1 MAVRHFPT
9 TVLVCG
15 LTLLAVCAAL
25 ATTRFARLWSRPA
38 AVPPVQLA
46 TQKITESEDAPSA
59 GLDADEKKLLWDI
72 EHHGNLL
79 NRFGFKVLAD
89 ALARADVPAMT
100 ELFAPDFCGQI
111 PVSTQNF
118 SVSRDFAE
126 ISRERVE
133 GQKYAPLDRVNFI
146 ARLMDYRLHF
156 GQPPRVEMKL
166 IKLAP
171 EIRTDFTS
179 PWNGSCALRISG
191 EMGPGQPGEIG
202 LQLQYQLVQP
212 TEENLKKGGWLRS
225 ARISESLTARAPHYL
240 MHDVTAERGIDAGLF
255 LDNWYVP
262 PDRRQPNT
270 GGVYLCDYDR
280 DGILDLLIVD
290 VNRIVLYKGLPGGKF
305 QDVTALVG
313 LPQQSSPDTEGLATA
328 FVDVDGDG
336 WEDLF
341 LGGRLYRNEPIV
353 GARSGDHAQT
363 KSGDHG
369 PTKSG
374 DHAPTRRFVDYTAR
388 TNLRLRRGCTGVAI
402 ADYDRDGLADLYVCY
417 GGRPKGSSWI
427 EGTAAESL
435 GNQLWRNKGNW
446 QFEDV
451 TQAAGAAAGSRS
463 TFTAIWLDANND
475 GWPDLHVINEFGP
488 GVLLINQGNGKFRE
502 HLLARGPNDFGSMGA
517 TAGDIDNDG
526 NIDLYIANMY
536 SKAGTR
542 VIGNVCPGTYPE
554 PIMATMRQFVAGSQ
568 LWRNKGVPGSTHDS
582 PPTPDHS
589 PGTPEFEPLGKEYGV
604 AAVGWAWGATLV
616 DLDNDGWL
624 DLYATAGF
632 VSQSR
637 NEPDG

>member
-1 MAVRHFPT
+1 MAVRHFRIT
-9 TVLVCG
+9 LLVCA
-15 LTLLAVCAAL
+15 LMLLAVCAAL
-25 ATTRFARLWSRPA
+25 ATTRFTRLWSRSA
-38 AVPPVQLA
+38 AVPPVQPGVA
-46 TQKITESEDAPSA
+46 QKIAESEDVLSA
-59 GLDADEKKLLWDI
+59 GLDANEKKLLWDI

-79 NRFGFKVLAD
+79 TKFGFKVLAD
-89 ALARADVPAMT
+89 ALARADVPGMT
-100 ELFAPDFCGQI
+100 EIFAPDFCGEI
-111 PVSTQNF
+111 PVSSQNF

-126 ISRERVE
+126 VSRERVD
-133 GQKYAPLDRVNFI
+133 GQKYAPLDRGRFM
-146 ARLMDYRLHF
+146 ARLMDYRLRF

-171 EIRTDFTS
+171 EIRTDFAG
-179 PWNGSCALRISG
+179 PWNGSCALRMSG
-191 EMGPGQPGEIG
+191 EMGPGQPGEIT

-212 TEENLKKGGWLRS
+212 TEENLKAGGWLRS

-240 MHDVTAERGIDAGLF
+240 MRDATAERGIDASLF

-262 PDRRQPNT
+262 PDRRQPNS

-305 QDVTALVG
+305 RDVTALVG
-313 LPQQSSPDTEGLATA
+313 LPQQSSANTEGLAAA

-341 LGGRLYRNEPIV
+341 LGGRLYRNEPMV
-353 GARSGDHAQT
+353 GGR
-363 KSGDHG
+363 
-369 PTKSG
+369 SG
-374 DHAPTRRFVDYTAR
+374 DHAPTRRFVDYTDR
-388 TNLRLRRGCTGVAI
+388 TNLRLRQGCTGLAI

-451 TQAAGAAAGSRS
+451 TRAASAAAGSRS
-463 TFTAIWLDANND
+463 TFAAIWLDANND

-502 HLLARGPNDFGSMGA
+502 HLLASGPNDFGSMGA

-568 LWRNKGVPGSTHDS
+568 LWRNKGNL
-582 PPTPDHS
+582 
-589 PGTPEFEPLGKEYGV
+589 EFEPLGKEYGV
-604 AAVGWAWGATLV
+604 AGVGWAWGAALV

-637 NEPDG
+637 SEPDG

>member
-1 MAVRHFPT
+1 MAVRHFRIT
-9 TVLVCG
+9 LLVCA

-25 ATTRFARLWSRPA
+25 ATTRLSRLWSRSAAPA
-38 AVPPVQLA
+38 VQPAV
-46 TQKITESEDAPSA
+46 TEKIAESEDALSA
-59 GLDADEKKLLWDI
+59 GLDANEKKLLWDI

-79 NRFGFKVLAD
+79 TKFGFKVLAD

-100 ELFAPDFCGQI
+100 EMFAQDFCGQI
-111 PVSTQNF
+111 AVSSQNF

-126 ISRERVE
+126 VSRERVD
-133 GQKYAPLDRVNFI
+133 GQKYAPLDRGRFI
-146 ARLMDYRLHF
+146 ARLLDYRLRF

-171 EIRTDFTS
+171 EVRTDFTS
-179 PWNGSCALRISG
+179 PWNGSCALRMSG
-191 EMGPGQPGEIG
+191 EMGPGQPGEIT

-212 TEENLKKGGWLRS
+212 TEENLKGGGWLRS

-240 MHDVTAERGIDAGLF
+240 MRDATAERGIDASLF

-262 PDRRQPNT
+262 PDRRQPNS

-313 LPQQSSPDTEGLATA
+313 LPQKSSANTEGLAAA

-341 LGGRLYRNEPIV
+341 LGGRLYRNLE
-353 GARSGDHAQT
+353 G
-363 KSGDHG
+363 K
-369 PTKSG
+369 
-374 DHAPTRRFVDYTAR
+374 RFVDYTDR
-388 TNLRLRRGCTGVAI
+388 TNLRLRHGCTGLAI

-427 EGTAAESL
+427 EGAAAESL

-451 TQAAGAAAGSRS
+451 TRTAGAAAGSRS
-463 TFTAIWLDANND
+463 TFAAIWLDANND

-488 GVLLINQGNGKFRE
+488 GVLLVNQGNGKFRE
-502 HLLARGPNDFGSMGA
+502 QLLATGPNDFGSMGA

-568 LWRNKGVPGSTHDS
+568 LWRNKGNL
-582 PPTPDHS
+582 
-589 PGTPEFEPLGKEYGV
+589 EFEPLGKEYGV
-604 AAVGWAWGATLV
+604 AAVGWAWGAALV

-637 NEPDG
+637 SEPDG